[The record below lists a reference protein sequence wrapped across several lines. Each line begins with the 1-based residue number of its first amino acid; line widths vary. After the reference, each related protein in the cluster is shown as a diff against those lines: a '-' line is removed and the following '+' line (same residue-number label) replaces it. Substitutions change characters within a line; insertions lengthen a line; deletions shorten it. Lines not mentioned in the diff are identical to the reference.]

1 MIFDLNMQPVNEFI
15 SGLEAGHHISFVPEI
30 RTADRVNLPMPELR
44 RMALCLNNVI
54 RATINPQSL
63 CYLTKDNASPERAIA
78 AVYALMD
85 MARAA
90 LRLYDLTDKQMLLT
104 IVARWFD
111 DNDDLK
117 EYAIATWFTEVKPA

>member
-30 RTADRVNLPMPELR
+30 RTADMVNLTIPEAR
-44 RMALCLNNVI
+44 RMKTCLQNVI
-54 RATINPQSL
+54 RASINTQSL
-63 CYLTKDNASPERAIA
+63 CYLIKGNASQERAIA

-90 LRLYDLTDKQMLLT
+90 LRLYDLTDKQPMLT
-104 IVARWFD
+104 VVARWFD
-111 DNDDLK
+111 ANDDLK
-117 EYAIATWFTEVKPA
+117 EYATVAWFTEVKPA

>member
-15 SGLEAGHHISFVPEI
+15 SGLEVGHHISFVPEI
-30 RTADRVNLPMPELR
+30 RTADRITLTMPELR
-44 RMALCLNNVI
+44 RMTTCLNNVI
-54 RATINPQSL
+54 LATINPQSL

-90 LRLYDLTDKQMLLT
+90 LRLYDLTDKQPMLT

-111 DNDDLK
+111 ANDGLK
-117 EYAIATWFTEVKPA
+117 EYAVAAWFTEVKPA

>member
-1 MIFDLNMQPVNEFI
+1 MFSLI
-15 SGLEAGHHISFVPEI
+15 EAVEKFARETHAAYLPMDVPEI
-30 RTADRVNLPMPELR
+30 RTADRVTLPMPELR
-44 RMALCLNNVI
+44 RMTLCLNNVI
-54 RATINPQSL
+54 RATIDPQSL

-111 DNDDLK
+111 ANDGLK
-117 EYAIATWFTEVKPA
+117 EYAVAAWFTEVKPA